1 MRSADMSDAV
11 QAAECA
17 EFLDLLASYDTGCKM
32 LEEVEAGAAGAQA
45 VEEIQSGLA
54 AQRRQWLS
62 ALHRLGAKPAHTV
75 LERFAAQLRSA
86 YPACRKN
93 PAAFWAVTA
102 SSAGPRALCKASGVR
117 AARRRS
123 SPLTLAQ
130 AGSIGLRS
138 GL

>member
-32 LEEVEAGAAGAQA
+32 LEEVEAGAAGAQT

-54 AQRRQWLS
+54 GQRRQWLS

-75 LERFAAQLRSA
+75 LGLLAKGTAAKGFLAAHPAEAAEAVPLMISIFEDMERLFGTDGQASPQAGYGPIRLRS
-86 YPACRKN
+86 P
-93 PAAFWAVTA
+93 
-102 SSAGPRALCKASGVR
+102 
-117 AARRRS
+117 
-123 SPLTLAQ
+123 
-130 AGSIGLRS
+130 
-138 GL
+138 